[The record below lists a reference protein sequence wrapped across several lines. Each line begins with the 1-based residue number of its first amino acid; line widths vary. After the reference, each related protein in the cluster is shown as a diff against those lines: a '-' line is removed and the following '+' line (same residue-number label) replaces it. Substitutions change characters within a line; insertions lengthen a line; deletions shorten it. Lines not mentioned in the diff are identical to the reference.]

1 MFQQGDEVD
10 QFELLEE
17 KIESLI
23 RYVGSV
29 RKEKEEL
36 AEKIHSQEEK
46 VTALTSEVERLRLSK
61 EKAKQRIVTLLE
73 KMAPLGV

>member
-1 MFQQGDEVD
+1 MVHLGDEID

-36 AEKIHSQEEK
+36 TEKIRIQEEK
-46 VTALTSEVERLRLSK
+46 ITALAGEVERLRLSK
-61 EKAKQRIVTLLE
+61 DKAKQRIVSLLE
-73 KMAPLGV
+73 KMEPLGV

>member
-29 RKEKEEL
+29 WKEKEEL

-46 VTALTSEVERLRLSK
+46 IAALTSEVERLRLSK
-61 EKAKQRIVTLLE
+61 DKAKQRIVTLLE

>member
-46 VTALTSEVERLRLSK
+46 ITALTSEVERLRLSK

>member
-36 AEKIHSQEEK
+36 AQKIHSQEEK
-46 VTALTSEVERLRLSK
+46 ITALTSEVERLRLSK

>member
-1 MFQQGDEVD
+1 MFQQGEVD

-23 RYVGSV
+23 RYVGTI

-36 AEKIHSQEEK
+36 AEKTRSQEEK
-46 VTALTSEVERLRLSK
+46 ISALTSEVERLRQSK
-61 EKAKQRIVTLLE
+61 EKAKQRIVSLLE
-73 KMAPLGV
+73 KMEPLGV